1 MASRIW
7 HPNFQKY
14 VEFIVTHPN
23 YKGLFF
29 ERGMDGKVKWVV
41 TGKSQEGKQRQEWWN
56 KKCNEL
62 GIKIEAGC
70 YAKAA
75 RIVHPTK
82 FHTCQI
88 CGKELSIEYIYPN
101 KRLLSKL
108 NKLLKKE
115 ILPYALTIFEIID
128 KFINRPTVIKKFV
141 ELLNIKA
148 DKFKNVKH
156 LKAYIQKNFVDQCNK
171 GYLSPGVMSN
181 PPDRY
186 DGFHSDGNCCRS
198 ESDKGRH
205 KSNLSRYNQDR
216 RAYEFW
222 SDGDWKKADRLMAQF
237 SNYGISADHIG
248 PISLGFCHR
257 PKFQPM
263 TGGEN
268 STKGNRMSIY
278 DVQSLLRDEKN
289 GEQVVSW
296 HSKYIWDALKERVK
310 DNVDALK
317 LSKIMKKNLHWVLTL
332 FAIIDK
338 NGGRK
343 FLCQFL
349 HPEYSFFDH
358 KFVDF
363 NPLFGTYSKVISI
376 PRKGKNQDNNVK
388 RRYRIAFEALKQYKE
403 KTNRWHKEWEDK
415 NVDKKIE
422 KLIPLVKDQ
431 KHNAEALALLKKII
445 KSFSK
450 TLEKLW

>member
-1 MASRIW
+1 MNTRAW

-14 VEFIVTHPN
+14 AEFIVAHPN

-29 ERGMDGKVKWVV
+29 ERGKDGQVKWVV
-41 TGKSQEGKQRQEWWN
+41 TGKSKEGKERQEWWN

-75 RIVHPTK
+75 RAIHPTK
-82 FHTCQI
+82 LHVCQI
-88 CGKELSIEYIYPN
+88 CGKTLSVEYIYPN
-101 KRLLSKL
+101 KRLIAKLSEIL
-108 NKLLKKE
+108 RKE
-115 ILPYALTIFEIID
+115 ISPYTSTIFEIID
-128 KFINRPTVIKKFV
+128 EFTDDASNIKKIS
-141 ELLNIKA
+141 ELLSIKN
-148 DKFKNVKH
+148 KQFKNIRE
-156 LKAYIQKNFVDQCNK
+156 LKDYIKKELVDPCNK

-216 RAYEFW
+216 RVYEFW

-237 SNYGISADHIG
+237 SNYSISADHIG

-268 STKGNRMSIY
+268 SAKGNRMSLR
-278 DVQSLLRDEKN
+278 DVKSLLADEKD

-296 HSKYIWDALKERVK
+296 HSKYIWDLLKDRVK
-310 DNVDALK
+310 NDQDALK

-332 FAIIDK
+332 FAIIDE
-338 NGGRK
+338 NGGRE

-358 KFVDF
+358 KFIDF
-363 NPLFGTYSKVISI
+363 NPLLGVYSKVISI
-376 PRKGKNQDNNVK
+376 PRKGKNQKNNIK
-388 RRYRIAFEALKQYKE
+388 RQYRVAFEALEQYKE
-403 KTNRWHKEWEDK
+403 KENRWHKEWENKDIDK
-415 NVDKKIE
+415 RIIELILFIRSKKRS
-422 KLIPLVKDQ
+422 Q
-431 KHNAEALALLKKII
+431 ALELLNSII
-445 KSFSK
+445 ISFS
-450 TLEKLW
+450 LSLGELW

>member
-1 MASRIW
+1 MSTRAW

-23 YKGLFF
+23 YHGLFF
-29 ERGMDGKVKWVV
+29 ERGKDGEVKWVV
-41 TGKSQEGKQRQEWWN
+41 TGKSPDGKKRQEWWN
-56 KKCNEL
+56 KKCNEI
-62 GIKIEAGC
+62 GVKIEAGC

-75 RIVHPTK
+75 RAIHPTK
-82 FHTCQI
+82 LHTCQI
-88 CGKELSIEYIYPN
+88 CGKTLSVEYIYPN
-101 KRLLSKL
+101 KRLIAKLSEIL
-108 NKLLKKE
+108 RKE
-115 ILPYALTIFEIID
+115 ISPYTSTIFEIID
-128 KFINRPTVIKKFV
+128 EFTDDASNIKKIS
-141 ELLNIKA
+141 ELLSIKN
-148 DKFKNVKH
+148 KQFKNIRE
-156 LKAYIQKNFVDQCNK
+156 LKDYIKKELVDQCNK

-186 DGFHSDGNCCRS
+186 DGFHSDSNCCRS

-216 RAYEFW
+216 RVYEFW

-237 SNYGISADHIG
+237 SNFSISADHIG

-268 STKGNRMSIY
+268 SAKGNRMSLR
-278 DVQSLLRDEKN
+278 DVKSLLADEKD

-296 HSKYIWDALKERVK
+296 HSKYIWDLLKNRVK
-310 DNVDALK
+310 DDQDALK

-332 FAIIDK
+332 FAILDE
-338 NGGRK
+338 NGGRE

-358 KFVDF
+358 KFIDF
-363 NPLFGTYSKVISI
+363 NPLLGVYSKVISI
-376 PRKGKNQDNNVK
+376 PRKGKNQKNNIK
-388 RRYRIAFEALKQYKE
+388 RQYRVAFEALEQYKE
-403 KTNRWHKEWEDK
+403 KENRWHKEWENKDIDK
-415 NVDKKIE
+415 RIIELILLIRSKKR
-422 KLIPLVKDQ
+422 PQ
-431 KHNAEALALLKKII
+431 ALELLKSII
-445 KSFSK
+445 MSFS
-450 TLEKLW
+450 LSLGELW